1 MGSTDE
7 FLVGGWWRNGNCTLL
22 RRVPPEDPLSSLAP
36 APGHTALGRGSGAH
50 LIALF
55 DGVIVWVL
63 RVQHRVAG
71 GIHPTR
77 ALAMPEV
84 SDRRFGASPRA
95 KLLG

>member
-36 APGHTALGRGSGAH
+36 APGHTGLGRGCGAH

-71 GIHPTR
+71 GIHRR
-77 ALAMPEV
+77 ARWLCRRCQTDV
-84 SDRRFGASPRA
+84 SVPVRER
-95 KLLG
+95 LLG